1 MAGKRFT
8 SLTASDLKNKNSK
21 KAVKCWT
28 NKQKND
34 IITDSYFYYTQGHR
48 GINMKYKKEVFR
60 SLALITQ
67 LGIHVM
73 VPIFMCLFIGYIIDK
88 KFGTST
94 ILAFLI
100 VGMLAGGRNAYMLA
114 KGVIG
119 ENERDKK

>member
-1 MAGKRFT
+1 MKNHGFFT
-8 SLTASDLKNKNSK
+8 
-21 KAVKCWT
+21 
-28 NKQKND
+28 
-34 IITDSYFYYTQGHR
+34 FYLGSIADVSAICR

>member
-1 MAGKRFT
+1 
-8 SLTASDLKNKNSK
+8 
-21 KAVKCWT
+21 
-28 NKQKND
+28 
-34 IITDSYFYYTQGHR
+34 
-48 GINMKYKKEVFR
+48 MKYKKEVFR

-73 VPIFMCLFIGYIIDK
+73 VPIFMCLFIGYFIDK

-94 ILAFLI
+94 ILVFLI

-114 KGVIG
+114 KGVIN